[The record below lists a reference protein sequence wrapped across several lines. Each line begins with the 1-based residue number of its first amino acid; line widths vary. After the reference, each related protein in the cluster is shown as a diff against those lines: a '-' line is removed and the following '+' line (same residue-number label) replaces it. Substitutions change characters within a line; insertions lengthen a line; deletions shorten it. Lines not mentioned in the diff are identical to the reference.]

1 MAAITSRLMRLSIL
15 AASPRSSVNSS
26 QMDADFLTRLKTY
39 VLAHQKEQGN
49 YNIHLISGPW
59 KDIYDSDSDSDFAVV
74 QTVWAIW
81 YVKTSFLS
89 QDDRLLSEDD
99 S

>member
-26 QMDADFLTRLKTY
+26 QMDADFLTRWRTY

-49 YNIHLISGPW
+49 YNIHLISGP
-59 KDIYDSDSDSDFAVV
+59 
-74 QTVWAIW
+74 
-81 YVKTSFLS
+81 
-89 QDDRLLSEDD
+89 
-99 S
+99 